1 MPRLR
6 QVMKVVLL
14 KDVPGLGKMDTAV
27 DVADGYARNYLIPRG
42 LAIPASSNE
51 LKRVSELR
59 EVEKRKEMR
68 EEEKA
73 REDARKLKEQG
84 VTIRAKAG
92 ETGRLY
98 GSITS
103 KDVAD
108 AIRKEL
114 GVEIDRR
121 KIELS
126 DPIREIGTFTATVKL
141 FAGVSAEVAINVVLA
156 EGEE

>member
-73 REDARKLKEQG
+73 REDARK
-84 VTIRAKAG
+84 
-92 ETGRLY
+92 
-98 GSITS
+98 
-103 KDVAD
+103 
-108 AIRKEL
+108 
-114 GVEIDRR
+114 
-121 KIELS
+121 
-126 DPIREIGTFTATVKL
+126 
-141 FAGVSAEVAINVVLA
+141 
-156 EGEE
+156 